1 MNLSEII
8 KKNSILSDQLSSKE
22 KLKIKVLS
30 NITINQFKP
39 SIEYYLKLEGLNAR
53 IDIGDY
59 DNILQESNNVNKNE
73 TSIIIWELSNIKE
86 SFVYEI
92 EKEDERYFNLFLEKI
107 KNELKILF
115 QNLSDNKLV
124 IFNKFS
130 HLLHSSKNIRKT
142 KYQSFVENIN
152 FFLGQNAPDNFFLV
166 ETDKI
171 ISNLSCEKSIDNR
184 GFYSNKSL
192 YTFSFLNN
200 YAKFI
205 SPVILSLHG
214 KSKKALI
221 FDCDNTLWK
230 GIVGED
236 GVNNIKLSEKDQ
248 GGIFFKEIHLIAKK
262 LSAEGV
268 IVGICSKNNI
278 QDVEDVF
285 NLRKDFILNDDEIVI
300 KKVNWQ
306 DKPTN
311 LNNIA
316 KELNIGIESLVFI
329 DDSKF
334 EINFVNELIP
344 EITTYLVPERHYE
357 YPALVNNITNLF
369 FNLNLSDEDKKRTL
383 MYKENQLR
391 EKDLLSFKS
400 INTYLESLDI
410 NIELSNKNK
419 SALERVV
426 QMTQKTNQFNL
437 TTKRYSTS
445 DINNFYASYD
455 YDVISLNVYDKYGP
469 SGITGLCIV
478 KYNKSDAIIDTFL
491 LSCRILGRN
500 IEITFLNQIIN
511 QITRKKVKN
520 IYSTFIKT
528 KKNSHLE
535 NFFDE
540 NGFILKTNINDIKNY
555 RYNFDYQ
562 QNKIKYINATW
573 KED

>member
-8 KKNSILSDQLSSKE
+8 KKNSILSDKLSLKE
-22 KLKIKVLS
+22 KLKINVLS
-30 NITINQFKP
+30 NITVSQFKP
-39 SIEYYLKLEGLNAR
+39 AIEYYLKVEGLNAI

-59 DNILQESNNVNKNE
+59 DNILQESNSINKNE
-73 TSIIIWELSNIKE
+73 TCIIIWELSNIKE

-92 EKEDERYFNLFLEKI
+92 EKEDEKYFKLFLEKI

-115 QNLSDNKLV
+115 QNLSNNKLV

-130 HLLHSSKNIRKT
+130 HILFSSKSLRKT

-152 FFLGQNAPDNFFLV
+152 SFLEKNLPNNFFLV
-166 ETDKI
+166 EIDKI
-171 ISNLSCEKSIDNR
+171 ISNLSCEKSIDLR
-184 GFYSNKSL
+184 GFYSSKSL
-192 YTFSFLNN
+192 YTFFFLNN

-205 SPVILSLHG
+205 CPIILSLHG

-236 GVNNIKLSEKDQ
+236 GVDNIKLSEKDQ
-248 GGIFFKEIHLIAKK
+248 GGVFFKEIHLIAKK
-262 LSAEGV
+262 LSSEGV
-268 IVGICSKNNI
+268 IIGICSKNNM
-278 QDVEDVF
+278 QDVEEVF
-285 NLRKDFILNDDEIVI
+285 NSREDFILNDNEIVV
-300 KKVNWQ
+300 KKVNWE

-357 YPALVNNITNLF
+357 YPALVNNIANLF
-369 FNLNLSDEDKKRTL
+369 FNLNMSDEDKRRTL

-400 INTYLESLDI
+400 IETYLQSLDI
-410 NIELSNKNK
+410 NIELANKNK
-419 SALERVV
+419 SALDRVV

-445 DINNFYASYD
+445 DINNFYASFD
-455 YDVISLNVYDKYGP
+455 YDVISLNVSDKYGP
-469 SGITGLCIV
+469 SGITGLCII
-478 KYNKSDAIIDTFL
+478 KYNKSDAFIDTFL
-491 LSCRILGRN
+491 LSCRVLGRN
-500 IEITFLNQIIN
+500 IEITFLNEIIN
-511 QITRKKVKN
+511 HITRKKVKN

-528 KKNSHLE
+528 PKNNHLE
-535 NFFDE
+535 NFFDQ
-540 NGFILKTNINDIKNY
+540 NGFELKTNINGIKNY
-555 RYNFDYQ
+555 SYNFDYK
-562 QNKIKYINATW
+562 QNKIKFINVIW